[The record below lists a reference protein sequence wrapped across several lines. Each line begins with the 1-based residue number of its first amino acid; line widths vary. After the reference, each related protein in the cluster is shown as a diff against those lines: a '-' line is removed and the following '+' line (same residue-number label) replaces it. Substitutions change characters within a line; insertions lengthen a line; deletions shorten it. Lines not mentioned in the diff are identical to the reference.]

1 MKKVIYFLLGAA
13 SLVLF
18 YKFIYDGTT
27 ETKSNL
33 NGKYYKVSK
42 EQNADLLALLDIKF
56 NIIINSLKN
65 SKYASEPSVKRLV
78 SNWNRGVSIK
88 EIGRMESDAAYVINK
103 QYMSFCLPKETI
115 KSVDG
120 LNLMTYVGIHE
131 LSHIMSV
138 EIGHGS
144 EFISNFDFL
153 LNYAKTLNYYDPLL
167 KTQMP
172 VYIQL
177 DKLNTP
183 DNYCGVQLVNSMK

>member
-27 ETKSNL
+27 EIKSTL

-56 NIIINSLKN
+56 NTIINSLKN
-65 SKYASEPSVKRLV
+65 SKYASEPSVQRLV

-144 EFISNFDFL
+144 RSEEHTSEL
-153 LNYAKTLNYYDPLL
+153 QSLTHL
-167 KTQMP
+167 M
-172 VYIQL
+172 
-177 DKLNTP
+177 
-183 DNYCGVQLVNSMK
+183 